1 MPKVIK
7 ILEICDISVKQCRTL
22 EVRYEN
28 SVLEL
33 LLVCYAKNKF
43 AGYLNSC
50 PHTGV
55 NLNWQPD
62 QCFDYTEQYL
72 ACSVHG
78 ALFQPDD
85 GKCIYGPCNG
95 QSLTPVKLII
105 EENAVYI
112 DLNDVSNDE

>member
-1 MPKVIK
+1 MSNLIK
-7 ILEICDISVKQCRTL
+7 ILEISDITVKQCRTL
-22 EVRYEN
+22 DVAYNN

-33 LLVCYAKNKF
+33 LLVCYAENEL

-72 ACSVHG
+72 SCSVHG
-78 ALFQPDD
+78 ALFQPDN
-85 GKCIYGPCNG
+85 GKCVYGPCNG
-95 QSLTPVKLII
+95 QSLTPVELII
-105 EENAVYI
+105 EANAVYI
-112 DLNDVSNDE
+112 DSNVVY